1 MKSMYNENHQRHQKE
16 ICKWC
21 MKLFDPCLDPS
32 GSGKELS
39 MFDKLDV
46 RQCEHFELYDSS

>member
-1 MKSMYNENHQRHQKE
+1 MNYQQHRKE

-21 MKLFDPCLDPS
+21 VRLFEPCLDPNR
-32 GSGKELS
+32 SGKELS

-46 RQCEHFELYDSS
+46 RHCDYFELYDSS